1 MLCYV
6 SVEGLFDLVLLEDS
20 SEVFIFLFFS
30 LSASSGSMRHTLDD
44 LTKVHLGLRLS
55 LDVC

>member
-1 MLCYV
+1 M